1 MTDEDKELLARIGQ
15 LAGEDDAH
23 ILRRLQLLTPSG
35 QINRRKNEQAGAIPA
50 AGYQHRHRST
60 RTTPRTIDSGDVA
73 DSLVAN
79 AYRRPA
85 PYQVRGQRALR
96 PRTHQNRT
104 LHLNASSSR
113 VDGGNADGSRWVAK
127 NDRHLQLIN
136 ANVYEKEV
144 QNRAKAIE
152 QTRKQ
157 KQDDKRRKE
166 KARFNAFLTRQQGAA
181 PTNSNTDASRDQIVV
196 EGIQFRVTDGG
207 KKLVKVTGTLDY
219 PCKLFYGIAY
229 TLQTD
234 QILSRLPP
242 KSRFSLASGS
252 IAQKAAT

>member
-23 ILRRLQLLTPSG
+23 ILRQYQMLTPSG
-35 QINRRKNEQAGAIPA
+35 QINRRKNEQAGAVPA
-50 AGYQHRHRST
+50 SSYQHRHRST
-60 RTTPRTIDSGDVA
+60 RTTPRTTDGGDVA

-79 AYRRPA
+79 TYRRPA
-85 PYQVRGQRALR
+85 PYPVRGKRIPR
-96 PRTHQNRT
+96 PRIHQNRT
-104 LHLNASSSR
+104 LHLNASNSG

-136 ANVYEKEV
+136 ANVYEKEA

-166 KARFNAFLTRQQGAA
+166 KARFNAFLIRQQGAA
-181 PTNSNTDASRDQIVV
+181 PANSNTDTSRNQVVV
-196 EGIQFRVTDGG
+196 EGIKFRVTDGG
-207 KKLVKVTGTLDY
+207 KKLVKVAGT
-219 PCKLFYGIAY
+219 F
-229 TLQTD
+229 T
-234 QILSRLPP
+234 
-242 KSRFSLASGS
+242 
-252 IAQKAAT
+252 